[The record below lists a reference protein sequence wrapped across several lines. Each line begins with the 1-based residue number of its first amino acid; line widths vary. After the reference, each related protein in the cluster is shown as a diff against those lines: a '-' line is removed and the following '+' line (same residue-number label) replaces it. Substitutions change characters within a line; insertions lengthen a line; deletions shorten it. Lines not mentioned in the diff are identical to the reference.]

1 VNRAEGFLAVED
13 IAPKAPV
20 HLLVLPERHV
30 DTFRDVAAFEPDES
44 KRMLGFV
51 ADSAVKAGLEDY
63 RVIVNVGPQAGQ
75 TVFHLHWHL
84 LGGASLP
91 FP

>member
-1 VNRAEGFLAVED
+1 VA
-13 IAPKAPV
+13 
-20 HLLVLPERHV
+20 
-30 DTFRDVAAFEPDES
+30 TFREIDRFEAEEA
-44 KRMLGFV
+44 KRMLEFV
-51 ADSAVKAGLEDY
+51 AAAARAAGAEDY

-84 LGGASLP
+84 MGGTRLP